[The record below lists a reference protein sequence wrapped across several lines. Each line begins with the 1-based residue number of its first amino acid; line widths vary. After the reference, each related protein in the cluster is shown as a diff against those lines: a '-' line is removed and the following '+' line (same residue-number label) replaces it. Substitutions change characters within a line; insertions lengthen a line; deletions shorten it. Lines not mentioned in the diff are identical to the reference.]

1 MAKKAKPGD
10 SGVTNLSNAK
20 EMVRQSVPKI
30 INLKKDRTAINEEI
44 ASIRANVEA
53 AGVPKKALDHAIRV
67 LDMDP
72 QDRERFDEGY
82 AIARDAVGLSMS
94 RSLFDMLDERLD
106 AETKPNGNGKEMPTK
121 GAIGA
126 LAASKA
132 HLGGAP
138 APDAVTA

>member
-1 MAKKAKPGD
+1 MARKAKPGD

-20 EMVRQSVPKI
+20 EMVRQSVPNI
-30 INLKKDRTAINEEI
+30 INLKKDRTAINEQI
-44 ASIRANVEA
+44 AAIRANVEA

-82 AIARDAVGLSMS
+82 AIARDAVGLGMS

-106 AETKPNGNGKEMPTK
+106 AETKPNGKEPAVK
-121 GAIGA
+121 GAIGEA

-138 APDAVTA
+138 APDAVAH